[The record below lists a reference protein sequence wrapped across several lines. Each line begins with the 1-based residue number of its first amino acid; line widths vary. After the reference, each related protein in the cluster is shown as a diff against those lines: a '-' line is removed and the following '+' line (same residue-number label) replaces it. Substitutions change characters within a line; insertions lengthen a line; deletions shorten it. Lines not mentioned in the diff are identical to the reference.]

1 MILLSHPTGNEFV
14 REAVSA
20 FDRAG
25 LLGEFW
31 TTISWSP
38 DSRFNRLL
46 PPALRHLLGRRAFS
60 SSVRAQ
66 TRTVPFR
73 ETMRLLAAQIGFSPK
88 HEKGIF
94 SIDAVLRELDR
105 RVAKR
110 LRRIENC
117 DLIYAYEDSALDSF
131 RVASEHGIGRLYDLP
146 IGYWRAGQKIF
157 AEEREREP
165 EWAETLTGTRDS
177 MEKLARK
184 DEELRLAQRV
194 IVASTFTKETLC
206 DAPVAPRI
214 DIVPYGAPDPVS
226 SRIRTSSG
234 RLRVLFAGALGQ
246 RKGLS
251 YLLKAVELLTDSV
264 ELTLLGRKT
273 VSNCRPLE
281 AAVRKY
287 RWVPS
292 LPHAGMLLEMHSHD
306 VLVFPSLFEGFG
318 LVVLEAMA
326 QGVPV
331 ITTAHTCGPDI
342 IQDSVDGFIVPIRS
356 SEAIAEKLELLTTD
370 RDRLAAMKQAAQKKA
385 SLYRWQN
392 YGQRLVEV
400 AREVMAS

>member
-31 TTISWSP
+31 TTISWPP
-38 DSRFNRLL
+38 DSRFSRLL
-46 PPALRHLLGRRAFS
+46 PPALRHLLERRAFS
-60 SSVRAQ
+60 SSVR
-66 TRTVPFR
+66 TRTRTMPFR
-73 ETMRLLAAQIGFSPK
+73 ETMRLLAGQVGFSPK

-105 RVAKR
+105 RVAER
-110 LRRIENC
+110 LRRIETC
-117 DLIYAYEDSALDSF
+117 DLIYAYEDGALDSF
-131 RVASEHGIGRLYDLP
+131 RVASEHGVARLYDLP

-165 EWAETLTGTRDS
+165 EWAKTLTGTRDS

-194 IVASTFTKETLC
+194 IVASTFTKATLY
-206 DAPVAPRI
+206 DAPVVPRI

-226 SRIRTSSG
+226 SHIRKSSG

-251 YLLKAVELLTDSV
+251 YLLKAVELLKDSV

-273 VSNCRPLE
+273 VSNCPPLE

-292 LPHAGMLLEMHSHD
+292 LPHAGMLLEMQNHD

-342 IQDSVDGFIVPIRS
+342 IQHSVDGFIVPIRS
-356 SEAIAEKLELLTTD
+356 SQAIAEKLELLMID
-370 RDRLAAMKQAAQKKA
+370 RDRLAAIKQAAQKKA